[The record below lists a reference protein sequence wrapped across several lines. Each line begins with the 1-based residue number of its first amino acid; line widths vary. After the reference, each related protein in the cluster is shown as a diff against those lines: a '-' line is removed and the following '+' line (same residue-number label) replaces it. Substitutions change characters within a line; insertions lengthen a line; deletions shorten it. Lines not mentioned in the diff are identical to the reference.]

1 MTAVRGGGGT
11 RDDSKMRP
19 LAVSFAASGRTTA
32 VRGGSGTGDDS
43 KMRPLAV
50 SIVLQSSLRTA
61 PSASSSD
68 CRSIASLSLPIA
80 AAIGAATTF
89 FSVLVFAGSS
99 TASTPQP
106 ASQPSSVGTGND
118 TAGEATSLHS
128 FTVFGAQRSSLGTA
142 AAVQVFATCSAGAA
156 EGADVAATSAA
167 ASDAESGKA
176 SITRPRSARIVRGSC
191 QREEREVVGET
202 WSGVC
207 ASGGGEG
214 GRAVDPGRAAVGRA
228 QVALERGAPV
238 FRDAGTTQLPRSRR
252 PSQREAT
259 RQLHAAKR
267 PAHRGSWRR
276 CSALYLP

>member
-1 MTAVRGGGGT
+1 M
-11 RDDSKMRP
+11 
-19 LAVSFAASGRTTA
+19 
-32 VRGGSGTGDDS
+32 
-43 KMRPLAV
+43 
-50 SIVLQSSLRTA
+50 
-61 PSASSSD
+61 
-68 CRSIASLSLPIA
+68 
-80 AAIGAATTF
+80 
-89 FSVLVFAGSS
+89 VFAGSS

-142 AAVQVFATCSAGAA
+142 AAAPVQVFATCSAGAA
-156 EGADVAATSAA
+156 EGADIAATSAA
-167 ASDAESGKA
+167 AGDVESGKA
-176 SITRPRSARIVRGSC
+176 SVTRPRSARVDRGSC
-191 QREEREVVGET
+191 QREEREVMSESVVRR
-202 WSGVC
+202 VC
-207 ASGGGEG
+207 KWG
-214 GRAVDPGRAAVGRA
+214 GRGAGGWEGSRSRQSGRA

-252 PSQREAT
+252 PSQREAM